1 MLNKNA
7 IPNDPRPAS
16 IASGIRV
23 GTPSVTTQGMGVEQ
37 MSTIA
42 ELIGRAVRDADGSQ
56 ADDIRATVTDLVT
69 AFPAYPRG

>member
-16 IASGIRV
+16 VASGIRV
-23 GTPSVTTQGMGVEQ
+23 GTPSVTTQGMGTAQ
-37 MSTIA
+37 MATIA
-42 ELIGRAVRDADGSQ
+42 ELIGRAIRDEDGSAADG
-56 ADDIRATVTDLVT
+56 IRAEVTELVT